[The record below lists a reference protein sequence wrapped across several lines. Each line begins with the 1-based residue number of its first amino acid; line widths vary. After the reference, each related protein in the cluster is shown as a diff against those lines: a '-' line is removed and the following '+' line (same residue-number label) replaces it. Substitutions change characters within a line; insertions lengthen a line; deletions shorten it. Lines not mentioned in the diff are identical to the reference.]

1 MKTLIIAVALFA
13 PIAHAQDFT
22 KTPKI
27 NERAAAGD
35 SPDDPGPLA
44 TYLSPALTHKDI
56 RAAMKKVAD
65 WQVSTGEPRFNQL
78 WTMAALYDGLL
89 AYSQQTKDPGP
100 HDAVLRMSEHFK
112 WQLIEDRFPHAD
124 DEHLAFSYLNL
135 YTEHPAPERIA
146 ATRAMADRLVARPDE
161 AKPVWWWCDA
171 LYMAPPVLV
180 RLSKI
185 TGDRKYITYMDHEW
199 DVTAALLYDKDEQ
212 LYFRDASYLKKTEK
226 NGRKLMWSRG
236 NGWVVAGL
244 AMILNDLPA
253 NDPLRPKYEALLRT
267 MVTKIA
273 SLQGSDGLWRTGLL
287 DEESYKNAEISG
299 SAFFTYAM
307 AYGINHGLLDR
318 KTFAP
323 KVEKAWG
330 AMVGHIYADGR
341 LGSIQPIG
349 AAPDDFQLSSSYVY
363 GVGGF
368 LSAGSEI
375 DRMIEAGGPHYKARP
390 IEKPA
395 K

>member
-1 MKTLIIAVALFA
+1 
-13 PIAHAQDFT
+13 
-22 KTPKI
+22 
-27 NERAAAGD
+27 
-35 SPDDPGPLA
+35 
-44 TYLSPALTHKDI
+44 
-56 RAAMKKVAD
+56 
-65 WQVSTGEPRFNQL
+65 
-78 WTMAALYDGLL
+78 
-89 AYSQQTKDPGP
+89 
-100 HDAVLRMSEHFK
+100 
-112 WQLIEDRFPHAD
+112 
-124 DEHLAFSYLNL
+124 
-135 YTEHPAPERIA
+135 
-146 ATRAMADRLVARPDE
+146 
-161 AKPVWWWCDA
+161 
-171 LYMAPPVLV
+171 
-180 RLSKI
+180 
-185 TGDRKYITYMDHEW
+185 
-199 DVTAALLYDKDEQ
+199 
-212 LYFRDASYLKKTEK
+212 
-226 NGRKLMWSRG
+226 
-236 NGWVVAGL
+236 
-244 AMILNDLPA
+244 MILNDLPA
-253 NDPLRPKYEALLRT
+253 NEPLRPKYEALLRT